1 MKKSLIALA
10 ALAAVTAAS
19 AQSTVTVSGGMVL
32 AVGTTKT
39 DATST
44 GVTISRQTG
53 NLAFKGTEDLG
64 GGLKANFEVQTS
76 IGADAASARNTA
88 GSVAGATTLGDRGA
102 YINVQ
107 GGFGTVAAGRNN
119 SAVRALFGAIG
130 DVSRLAVTGSN
141 GLSAGNSTK
150 TSDATGGDANAFT
163 IYGDAYS
170 NFVSYTSPTVS
181 GFTAAIAVAPIDGN
195 TTATKDT
202 MSYTFQY
209 ANGPLTAAYN
219 LTDSRQ
225 THAGQAIVSNSA
237 ATTDK
242 IYIAAVGAY
251 KMTTILAS
259 YDLGVA
265 KLGITRQ
272 SVNLATGVNPGAGT
286 AFTVNVPFGATSL
299 GLGYG
304 NRTNTAVTDL
314 QFGDGVK
321 QMFVGLR
328 HDLSK
333 RTHVQAVYA
342 KIDRQSTTA
351 DVNQTHVLLGHS
363 F

>member
-1 MKKSLIALA
+1 
-10 ALAAVTAAS
+10 LAAVTAAS
-19 AQSTVTVSGGMVL
+19 AQSNVTIGGGMVL
-32 AVGTTKT
+32 GLGSIKT
-39 DATST
+39 GSTNTST
-44 GVTISRQTG
+44 TLARQTG
-53 NLAFKGTEDLG
+53 NLAIKGTEDLG

-76 IGADAASARNTA
+76 IGAHAATSLNVA
-88 GSVAGATTLGDRGA
+88 GAVAGATTLGDRGA

-107 GGFGTVAAGRNN
+107 GAFGTVAAGRNN
-119 SAVRALFGAIG
+119 SAVRALFGAMG
-130 DVSRLAVTGSN
+130 DVSRLAVVTN
-141 GLSAGNSTK
+141 GLSAGNSTS
-150 TSDATGGDANAFT
+150 TSDAAGGDANAFS

-181 GFTAAIAVAPIDGN
+181 GFTASVAVAPVDGN

-202 MSYTFQY
+202 MSYTVQY
-209 ANGPLTAAYN
+209 ANGPLAAAYN

-225 THAGQAIVSNSA
+225 THAGQAIVSNDA
-237 ATTDK
+237 GVTDK

-251 KMTTILAS
+251 KMTTLLAS

-265 KLGITRQ
+265 NFGITRQ
-272 SVNLATGVNPGAGT
+272 TISLATGVNPGAGT
-286 AFTVNVPFGATSL
+286 AFTVNVPFGATSI
-299 GLGYG
+299 GAGYG

-321 QMFVGLR
+321 NTFVGLR

-342 KIDRQSTTA
+342 KIDRQGTSA
-351 DVNQTHVLLGHS
+351 DKTQTHVLLGHS